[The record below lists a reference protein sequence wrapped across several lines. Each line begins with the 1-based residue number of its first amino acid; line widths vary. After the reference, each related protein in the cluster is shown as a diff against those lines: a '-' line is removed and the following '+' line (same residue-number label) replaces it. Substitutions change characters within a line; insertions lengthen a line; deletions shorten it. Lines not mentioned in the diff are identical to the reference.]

1 MAREGFPTRPIGFI
15 ESAKA
20 AMSGLLPSARMN
32 AALLAAGQM
41 ALTVTPNGAHSRA
54 AVRVRAR
61 SASLAGLYSRVPLW
75 ALTPFRLQTLIPR
88 PQPRARMCGK
98 AARIAQNGP

>member
-1 MAREGFPTRPIGFI
+1 
-15 ESAKA
+15 
-20 AMSGLLPSARMN
+20 MN

-61 SASLAGLYSRVPLW
+61 SASLAALYSRVPMC
-75 ALTPFRLQTLIPR
+75 ALTPFRLQTLITR